1 MLAANMGCYRK
12 MEGDASSFL
21 LLLLSLSSPFSLQPP
36 PTPCPLRLHSLIRC
50 SCRSVGAVACRY
62 LANWRWKLP
71 WWLQSICES
80 VMDKCFLPAEGFD
93 CDHARRHARA
103 QYSVERVVLFRSSTV
118 PGLVPSTTLA
128 YPSLARLV
136 WVGRCLQIRPGY
148 TGPGPLR
155 RFRMGAPRV

>member
-1 MLAANMGCYRK
+1 MHPF
-12 MEGDASSFL
+12 SF

-71 WWLQSICES
+71 WWLQPICES

-93 CDHARRHARA
+93 CDHARTPARTRTIHCGKGRPF
-103 QYSVERVVLFRSSTV
+103 SVVYCAWVGSIYA
-118 PGLVPSTTLA
+118 TTLA